1 MPTHVLEHVIENTG
15 WRAPSSG
22 GGHSGSTVGG
32 GGAKSA
38 RMTQASTGERWGD
51 VEGGGWDSTAK
62 ALIFPFNEH
71 LSLQGYEG
79 SLIKLTSRQVISLQ
93 GFSSSPDQLLS
104 LELSLLPFPHS

>member
-1 MPTHVLEHVIENTG
+1 MPTHVLEHVIQNAG
-15 WRAPSSG
+15 RGAPSSG
-22 GGHSGSTVGG
+22 RGHSGSTVRGG
-32 GGAKSA
+32 GEKSV
-38 RMTQASTGERWGD
+38 RMTQASTGQRWGD
-51 VEGGGWDSTAK
+51 VGGGWDSTAK

-104 LELSLLPFPHS
+104 SELSPLPFPHP